1 MMGMLIIIFDCSNN
15 IIVGVKFP
23 KSTMG
28 LGPRKEPN
36 HDPKVKL
43 MAQSGGA
50 QFVLKDVRGGM
61 SPRTHKYEPNVRPLH
76 SEESSQT
83 NVGSRMSHTQQERGK
98 GKTSR
103 EKPQLPH

>member
-1 MMGMLIIIFDCSNN
+1 MGMLIIIFDCSNN

-43 MAQSGGA
+43 MAQSCGV
-50 QFVLKDVRGGM
+50 QFVLKDIRGGM
-61 SPRTHKYEPNVRPLH
+61 SPRTHKYGPNVRPLH
-76 SEESSQT
+76 NEEPSQT

-98 GKTSR
+98 DKTSR

>member
-1 MMGMLIIIFDCSNN
+1 MMF
-15 IIVGVKFP
+15 VGVKFS

-28 LGPRKEPN
+28 LGPHTEPN

-43 MAQSGGA
+43 MAQSCGA

-61 SPRTHKYEPNVRPLH
+61 SPWTHKYGPNVHPLH
-76 SEESSQT
+76 SEEPSQT

-103 EKPQLPH
+103 KEAATAALNARKLLFQPH

>member
-1 MMGMLIIIFDCSNN
+1 
-15 IIVGVKFP
+15 
-23 KSTMG
+23 MG
-28 LGPRKEPN
+28 LGPRTEPN

-43 MAQSGGA
+43 MAQSCGA
-50 QFVLKDVRGGM
+50 QFVLKDVREEM
-61 SPRTHKYEPNVRPLH
+61 TPWTHKYGPNVRPLH
-76 SEESSQT
+76 SEEPSQT